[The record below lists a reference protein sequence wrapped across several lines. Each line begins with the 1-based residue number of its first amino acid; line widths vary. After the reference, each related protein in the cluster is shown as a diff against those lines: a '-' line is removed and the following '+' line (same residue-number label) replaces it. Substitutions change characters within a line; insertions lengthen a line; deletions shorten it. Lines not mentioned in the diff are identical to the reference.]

1 MSTLGM
7 SKLKA
12 LLQHQALRMGSSGS
26 VPPEAVI
33 EAVRKAHPD
42 AIRQVSRELE
52 DGHMHSV
59 LSRLASRRP
68 KDNGNQADM
77 FADYPGVRQLIGME
91 IERDGRRTV
100 EYKPIGAATL
110 EELDAWLSANRKSS
124 ATRRQRE
131 RGMVK
136 MLRDLSKAAKGVTT
150 MTVAEAM
157 VLLNAQKKKAA

>member
-12 LLQHQALRMGSSGS
+12 LLQEQALKMGGSGS
-26 VPPEAVI
+26 VPSEVVI
-33 EAVRKAHPD
+33 EAVRKAHPE
-42 AIRQVSRELE
+42 AIRAVSRELE

-59 LSRLASRRP
+59 LSRLAGRRP
-68 KDNGNQADM
+68 KDKGNQADM
-77 FADYPGVRQLIGME
+77 FADYPGVRQLIGIE
-91 IERDGRRTV
+91 IERDGRRAV
-100 EYKPIGAATL
+100 EYKRIDVMTL

-157 VLLNAQKKKAA
+157 ALLNAQKQKAA